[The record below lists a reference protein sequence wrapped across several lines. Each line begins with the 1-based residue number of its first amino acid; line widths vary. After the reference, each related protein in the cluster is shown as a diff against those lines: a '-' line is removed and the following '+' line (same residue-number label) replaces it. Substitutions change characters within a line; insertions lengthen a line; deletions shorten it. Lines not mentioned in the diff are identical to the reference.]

1 MMASLVKRLLLIT
14 CCWLAGMPQTQA
26 LAGVVY
32 RWVDPNGVTHF
43 SETPPPD
50 PAVQP
55 AMIELSPPPPPPP
68 DYDDYYSVVRQAER
82 MERRRLEN
90 EKLEAERRQAEAEAM
105 RARIEAQA
113 AMQTPDTN
121 SERISDTCRFIPAT
135 RAMDPGMATN
145 PGAPAIARTGPGIG
159 LISPGTGRDSPAAR
173 DRGTAPDRHG
183 VASSAPFRPG
193 TDITRRSPVL
203 YRERDPCLMLI
214 TIATFTNPL
223 EAHIVR
229 GRLQAEGIET
239 YVAHEHHIWANWFL
253 STALGGV
260 KLQVRPEDA
269 QQAGEILRQEQAGD
283 FDTLVADAD

>member
-1 MMASLVKRLLLIT
+1 MMASLAKRLLLIT

-113 AMQTPDTN
+113 AMQTPGTY
-121 SERISDTCRFIPAT
+121 SEPDFGYLPVYPGYPGYGPGHGNRPWRPGDRPDRPGHWPDQPGYWPGQPGRPQPGHGAGRPGRRVISAIPA
-135 RAMDPGMATN
+135 
-145 PGAPAIARTGPGIG
+145 
-159 LISPGTGRDSPAAR
+159 
-173 DRGTAPDRHG
+173 
-183 VASSAPFRPG
+183 RP
-193 TDITRRSPVL
+193 
-203 YRERDPCLMLI
+203 
-214 TIATFTNPL
+214 
-223 EAHIVR
+223 
-229 GRLQAEGIET
+229 
-239 YVAHEHHIWANWFL
+239 
-253 STALGGV
+253 
-260 KLQVRPEDA
+260 
-269 QQAGEILRQEQAGD
+269 
-283 FDTLVADAD
+283 